1 MISIKITKSR
11 HGIARYSFPSLL
23 FNNKVFIQAKYGFET
38 LVFDFAVDV
47 QLAAHLDDSMI
58 FAGQACTVQYLFAH
72 LTDYDLLFV
81 QQVNPNPNL

>member
-58 FAGQACTVQYLFAH
+58 FAGQACTVQYLFAR